1 MNYVTCTFMIVSSYS
16 SANLNAAIAKSFC
29 FTQALLIDNSV
40 DVSFTVIHGEHKW
53 HRRFYSHPILNA
65 SKLQPWNLIRI
76 IEQ

>member
-40 DVSFTVIHGEHKW
+40 DVSFIVIHGEHK
-53 HRRFYSHPILNA
+53 
-65 SKLQPWNLIRI
+65 
-76 IEQ
+76 